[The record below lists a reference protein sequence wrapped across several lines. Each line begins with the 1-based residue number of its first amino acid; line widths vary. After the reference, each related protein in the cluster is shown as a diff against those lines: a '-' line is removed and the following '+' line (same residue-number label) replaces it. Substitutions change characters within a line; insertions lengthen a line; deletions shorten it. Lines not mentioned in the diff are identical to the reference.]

1 MHAIYDKKKNT
12 VLVEM
17 TPQEL
22 ALQVVVNGSTS
33 LHWVRENRMGGNQ
46 NVSMEMIE
54 CAKGHNKFCSYNT
67 LRDIMEEVKAEG
79 GYGQ

>member
-33 LHWVRENRMGGNQ
+33 LHWVKENRMGGNQ
-46 NVSMEMIE
+46 NVSMEMLE
-54 CAKGHNKFCSYNT
+54 GEKGHNKFSSYNT

>member
-1 MHAIYDKKKNT
+1 MYAIYDRKKNT

-33 LHWVRENRMGGNQ
+33 WSFVQEKRQNGNQ
-46 NVSMEMIE
+46 NVSMQMLEGGN
-54 CAKGHNKFCSYNT
+54 GHNKMGCYNT
-67 LRDIMEEVKAEG
+67 LKDVMEIVRTAG
-79 GYGQ
+79 GYGK